1 MGKYNKSGEEILH
14 AMPFLYGSYG
24 YDSQNFQRRY
34 IKHLFRDD
42 HGEKFYEFLHR
53 DRSHLD
59 FLNLDGFMSET
70 KSTLDVIACKYLR
83 RVFNLMFPHW
93 LDKIRDSDWSIENQ

>member
-1 MGKYNKSGEEILH
+1 MLCHFYMVHMGMTH
-14 AMPFLYGSYG
+14 
-24 YDSQNFQRRY
+24 QNFYFRY
-34 IKHLFRDD
+34 ISYMENIFRDD

-53 DRSHLD
+53 DRGHLD

-83 RVFNLMFPHW
+83 RVFHRPE
-93 LDKIRDSDWSIENQ
+93 KILYCDW

>member
-1 MGKYNKSGEEILH
+1 MKSPQNNESVQQNCRRDFTGNAIFVWLIWVRFIH
-14 AMPFLYGSYG
+14 VYKLMIV
-24 YDSQNFQRRY
+24 YDFS
-34 IKHLFRDD
+34 DD

-53 DRSHLD
+53 DRGHLD

-83 RVFNLMFPHW
+83 QF
-93 LDKIRDSDWSIENQ
+93 LDMDLLSLAFYSRCSD

>member
-1 MGKYNKSGEEILH
+1 MNQYNKTGEEILQ

-24 YDSQNFQRRY
+24 YDFYIVRY
-34 IKHLFRDD
+34 AYDLRYDYDFSDD

-53 DRSHLD
+53 DRGHLD

-83 RVFNLMFPHW
+83 QF
-93 LDKIRDSDWSIENQ
+93 

>member
-1 MGKYNKSGEEILH
+1 MGQYNKTGEEILH

-24 YDSQNFQRRY
+24 YASYFHFHCLEN
-34 IKHLFRDD
+34 IFRDD

-53 DRSHLD
+53 DRGHLD

-83 RVFNLMFPHW
+83 RVSN
-93 LDKIRDSDWSIENQ
+93 